1 MERMALLVEKM
12 GTYLSVAEN
21 LHEAQTSQDEE
32 SDMGEDARRVR
43 SVRNP

>member
-21 LHEAQTSQDEE
+21 LHEAQTSQCEE
-32 SDMGEDARRVR
+32 SAIGENAHRVR